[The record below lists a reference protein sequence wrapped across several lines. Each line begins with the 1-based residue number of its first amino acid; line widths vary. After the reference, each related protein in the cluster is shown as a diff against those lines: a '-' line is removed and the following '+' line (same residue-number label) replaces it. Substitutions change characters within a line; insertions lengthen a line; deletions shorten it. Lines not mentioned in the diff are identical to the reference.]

1 MSLPTRSKIG
11 KFAWKKRDIL
21 DGRWEVIL
29 LIHQYDDGFEE
40 YEVFTRSKTAEDR
53 LDVDFVFHGYDLSSA
68 VGDFQTRSSVSL
80 ESNS

>member
-11 KFAWKKRDIL
+11 KFEWKRRNMNEK
-21 DGRWEVIL
+21 WEVIL

-40 YEVFTRSKTAEDR
+40 YEVFTRSRTSDDR
-53 LDVDFVFHGYDLSSA
+53 VDVDFVFHGYDLSSA

>member
-11 KFAWKKRDIL
+11 KFEWKRRNMNE
-21 DGRWEVIL
+21 RWEVIL
-29 LIHQYDDGFEE
+29 RIIQYDDGYEE
-40 YEVFTRSKTAEDR
+40 YEVFTRSRTSDDR
-53 LDVDFVFHGYDLSSA
+53 VDVDTVFHGYDLSSA

>member
-11 KFAWKKRDIL
+11 KFAWKKRDMNEK
-21 DGRWEVIL
+21 WEVIL

>member
-11 KFAWKKRDIL
+11 KFEWKRRDMNE
-21 DGRWEVIL
+21 RWEVIL
-29 LIHQYDDGFEE
+29 RIIQYDDGYEE